1 MNCQFESAM
10 GQHAKEEQSATKNE
24 NRLSFDFCEL
34 SADHLLESTP
44 VSYKN
49 DRAKSPPFPFT
60 KDRTLKQ
67 D

>member
-1 MNCQFESAM
+1 MS
-10 GQHAKEEQSATKNE
+10 HHVKEEQPATKNE

-49 DRAKSPPFPFT
+49 DRAKSPPFPFA
-60 KDRTLKQ
+60 KDRKLKQ
-67 D
+67 E